1 MRIVFFGTPE
11 FASHSLEHLIK
22 AGKNIVAVVTAP
34 DKPAGRGMN
43 LQQSAVKQVAL
54 KFDIPVLQ
62 PEKLKNPEFLSELKS
77 YHAELQLVIAFRML
91 PEVVWNMPPLGT
103 MNLHASLLPDYR
115 GAAPIN
121 WAIIK
126 GEKVTGVSTFF
137 LKHEIDTGDIL
148 LRKEFPIGD
157 EMDAGELHDCL
168 MELGAKAIVESV
180 DLIENGKTTGEPQ
193 GDDNGKFAPK
203 IFKETCQIDFS
214 KPGQEVYNFI
224 RGMSPYPAAWFLFYG
239 KPMKVLKSSLVT
251 CEKQM
256 NSGELFIESGKRIL
270 VKCKDQ
276 WIELLEIQP
285 ESKKRMKT
293 EEFLRGWRP

>member
-54 KFDIPVLQ
+54 KYAIPVLQ
-62 PEKLKNPEFLSELKS
+62 PEKLKNPEFLNQLKS
-77 YHAELQLVIAFRML
+77 YQAELQLVIAFRML

-121 WAIIK
+121 WAIIN

-148 LRKEFPIGD
+148 LRKEFQIGD

-168 MELGAKAIVESV
+168 MELGAEAIFESV
-180 DLIENGKTTGEPQ
+180 EMIEKGQTKGEPQ
-193 GDDNGKFAPK
+193 GDESRKIAPK

-214 KPGQEVYNFI
+214 KSAIEVYNFI
-224 RGMSPYPAAWFLFYG
+224 RGMSPYPAAWFLFHG
-239 KPMKVLKSSLVT
+239 KPMKVLKAKLVNF
-251 CEKQM
+251 ENQL
-256 NSGELFIESGKRIL
+256 NAGDIQIESGNRIL

-276 WIELLEIQP
+276 CIELLEIQP

-293 EEFLRGWRP
+293 EDFLRGWRP

>member
-54 KFDIPVLQ
+54 KYAIPVLQ
-62 PEKLKNPEFLSELKS
+62 PEKLKNPEFLNQLKS
-77 YHAELQLVIAFRML
+77 YQAELQLVIAFRML

-121 WAIIK
+121 WAIIN

-148 LRKEFPIGD
+148 LRKEFQIGD

-168 MELGAKAIVESV
+168 MELGAEAILESV
-180 DLIENGKTTGEPQ
+180 EMIEKGQTKGEPQ
-193 GDDNGKFAPK
+193 GDESRKIAPK

-214 KPGQEVYNFI
+214 KSAIEVYNFI
-224 RGMSPYPAAWFLFYG
+224 RGMSPYPAAWFLFHG
-239 KPMKVLKSSLVT
+239 KPMKVLKAKLVNF
-251 CEKQM
+251 ENQL
-256 NSGELFIESGKRIL
+256 NAGDIQIESGNRIL

-276 WIELLEIQP
+276 CIELLEIQP

-293 EEFLRGWRP
+293 EDFLRGWRP

>member
-1 MRIVFFGTPE
+1 
-11 FASHSLEHLIK
+11 
-22 AGKNIVAVVTAP
+22 
-34 DKPAGRGMN
+34 
-43 LQQSAVKQVAL
+43 
-54 KFDIPVLQ
+54 
-62 PEKLKNPEFLSELKS
+62 
-77 YHAELQLVIAFRML
+77 ML

-121 WAIIK
+121 WAIIN

-148 LRKEFPIGD
+148 LRKEFQIGD

-168 MELGAKAIVESV
+168 MELGAEAILESV
-180 DLIENGKTTGEPQ
+180 EMIEKGQTKGEPQ
-193 GDDNGKFAPK
+193 GDESRKIAPK

-214 KPGQEVYNFI
+214 KSAIEVYNFI
-224 RGMSPYPAAWFLFYG
+224 RGMSPYPAAWFLFHG
-239 KPMKVLKSSLVT
+239 KPMKVLKAKLVNF
-251 CEKQM
+251 ENQL
-256 NSGELFIESGKRIL
+256 NAGDIQIESGNRIL

-276 WIELLEIQP
+276 CIELLEIQP

-293 EEFLRGWRP
+293 EDFLRGWRP

>member
-54 KFDIPVLQ
+54 KYAIPVLQ
-62 PEKLKNPEFLSELKS
+62 PEKLKNPDFLNQLKS
-77 YHAELQLVIAFRML
+77 YQAELQLVIAFRML
-91 PEVVWNMPPLGT
+91 PEVVWNMPSLGT

-121 WAIIK
+121 WAIIN

-148 LRKEFPIGD
+148 LRKEFQIGD

-168 MELGAKAIVESV
+168 MELGADVILESV
-180 DLIENGKTTGEPQ
+180 EMIEKGQTKGEPQ
-193 GDDNGKFAPK
+193 GDDSRKIAPK

-214 KPGQEVYNFI
+214 KSAIEVYNFI
-224 RGMSPYPAAWFLFYG
+224 RGMSPYPAAWFLFHG
-239 KPMKVLKSSLVT
+239 KPMKVLKAKLVNF
-251 CEKQM
+251 ENQL
-256 NSGELFIESGKRIL
+256 NAGDIQIESGNRIL

-276 WIELLEIQP
+276 CLELLEIQP

-293 EEFLRGWRP
+293 EDFLRGWRP

>member
-54 KFDIPVLQ
+54 KYAIPVLQ
-62 PEKLKNPEFLSELKS
+62 PEKLKNPDFLNQLKS
-77 YHAELQLVIAFRML
+77 YQAELQLVIAFRML

-121 WAIIK
+121 WAIIN

-148 LRKEFPIGD
+148 LRKEFQIGD

-168 MELGAKAIVESV
+168 MKLGAEAILESV
-180 DLIENGKTTGEPQ
+180 EMIEKGQTKGEPQ
-193 GDDNGKFAPK
+193 GDDSRKIAPK

-214 KPGQEVYNFI
+214 KSAIEVYNFI
-224 RGMSPYPAAWFLFYG
+224 RGMSPYPAAWFLFHG
-239 KPMKVLKSSLVT
+239 KPMKVLKAKLVNF
-251 CEKQM
+251 ENQL
-256 NSGELFIESGKRIL
+256 NAGDIQIESGNRIL

-276 WIELLEIQP
+276 CIELLEIQP

-293 EEFLRGWRP
+293 EDFLRGWRP